1 MLQSILFRVLLIAY
15 SLAIV
20 RHCNGFLTEQICYIV
35 SVVYFICYLFLKKR
49 EWSMMRL
56 IIDFAYINLV
66 VFGREINHP
75 LTFLFILLPLIN
87 AINFSGKNNHS
98 SLLMILVT
106 STLLINMHPLEK
118 WILYPIFTLW
128 GIYILAW
135 IKYRE
140 WSVVK
145 NITTHIDTYFI
156 NKEQIE
162 KPHKIYNNIIR
173 DLNNFFFRNGNG
185 GIIRICAYIL
195 KGEVLWLVNSSCF
208 MWKRTFKMNPQRL
221 EYLKEMKYMKM
232 GNPQKTKVHFFYLPQ
247 GNLDYVFICETT
259 NDKNF
264 ALLRFRHICS
274 IVFSKMAVLLNSE
287 YRISEIRNRKFD
299 EIKDNVLYVNKAV
312 RIMHF
317 IRNKMTPL
325 TNLIAYYQKA
335 ETLPMPIKVKMD
347 KRMKREVKQANSDLK
362 EILSTANYLLEKSNN
377 PFAESIVKNISIT
390 KIFIVVSEI
399 AERLL
404 EGTVNVEDSI
414 INASNMY
421 VATNLVES
429 KIMFTDWINNMRK
442 YKHDFYSISISL
454 IDDELVVSF
463 ANDYNL
469 QEISDDAI
477 KKLVCNINSKSK
489 DAVIEGK
496 NSGHGIFIIKSIA
509 SGLHVDLNASIEQSE
524 TKKNIICLT
533 LKYKVHEYQDNS
545 NI

>member
-66 VFGREINHP
+66 VFDREINHP

-173 DLNNFFFRNGNG
+173 DLNNFFFR
-185 GIIRICAYIL
+185 
-195 KGEVLWLVNSSCF
+195 
-208 MWKRTFKMNPQRL
+208 
-221 EYLKEMKYMKM
+221 
-232 GNPQKTKVHFFYLPQ
+232 
-247 GNLDYVFICETT
+247 
-259 NDKNF
+259 
-264 ALLRFRHICS
+264 
-274 IVFSKMAVLLNSE
+274 
-287 YRISEIRNRKFD
+287 
-299 EIKDNVLYVNKAV
+299 
-312 RIMHF
+312 
-317 IRNKMTPL
+317 
-325 TNLIAYYQKA
+325 
-335 ETLPMPIKVKMD
+335 
-347 KRMKREVKQANSDLK
+347 
-362 EILSTANYLLEKSNN
+362 
-377 PFAESIVKNISIT
+377 
-390 KIFIVVSEI
+390 
-399 AERLL
+399 
-404 EGTVNVEDSI
+404 
-414 INASNMY
+414 
-421 VATNLVES
+421 
-429 KIMFTDWINNMRK
+429 
-442 YKHDFYSISISL
+442 
-454 IDDELVVSF
+454 
-463 ANDYNL
+463 
-469 QEISDDAI
+469 
-477 KKLVCNINSKSK
+477 
-489 DAVIEGK
+489 
-496 NSGHGIFIIKSIA
+496 
-509 SGLHVDLNASIEQSE
+509 
-524 TKKNIICLT
+524 
-533 LKYKVHEYQDNS
+533 
-545 NI
+545 